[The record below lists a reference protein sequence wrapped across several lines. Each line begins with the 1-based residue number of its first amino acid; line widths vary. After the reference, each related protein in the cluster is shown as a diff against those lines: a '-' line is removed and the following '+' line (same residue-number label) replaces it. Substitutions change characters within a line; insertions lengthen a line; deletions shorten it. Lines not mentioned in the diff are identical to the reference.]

1 VNFPGSVAGSDRLRL
16 FCGFRL
22 PETTLRALSDW
33 QAETLGRARG
43 VRILPAEHL
52 HVTLAF
58 LGSRPA
64 EEREA
69 IVAALRTAA
78 GVSDPPCFTVRRY
91 RETRSVGMLALDD
104 EDGRGAAIAAAL
116 QAELERLG
124 VYEPEARDWL
134 AHVTVV
140 RFRHRPRLK
149 PELPPIAPFSPS
161 EAALYHSVL
170 RPTGA
175 QYEVLD
181 TIALGMRR

>member
-1 VNFPGSVAGSDRLRL
+1 VNSPGSVAGSDRVRL

-22 PETTLRALSDW
+22 PDATLPALSDW
-33 QAETLGRARG
+33 QAESLGRARDLR
-43 VRILPAEHL
+43 VLAAEHL

-78 GVSDPPCFTVRRY
+78 SVAEPPRFTVRRY
-91 RETRSVGMLALDD
+91 RETRSVGMLDLDD

-116 QAELERLG
+116 HGGLERLG

-140 RFRHRPRLK
+140 RFRHRPRLN
-149 PELPPIAPFSPS
+149 PQLPPISPFSPS

>member
-1 VNFPGSVAGSDRLRL
+1 MNSPGSFAGSDRLRL

-22 PETTLRALSDW
+22 PESTLRALSDW
-33 QAETLGRARG
+33 QAEALGQARD
-43 VRILPAEHL
+43 VRLLSADHL

-64 EEREA
+64 DEREA
-69 IVAALRTAA
+69 IGTALRTAA
-78 GVSDPPCFTVRRY
+78 GVAEPPCFTIRRY

-116 QAELERLG
+116 HAELERLG
-124 VYEPEARDWL
+124 VYEPETRDWL

-140 RFRHRPRLK
+140 RFRHRPRLN
-149 PELPPIAPFSPS
+149 PGLPPISPFSPS

>member
-1 VNFPGSVAGSDRLRL
+1 MNSPGSVAGSARLRL

-22 PETTLRALSDW
+22 PETTLRVLSDW
-33 QAETLGRARG
+33 QAEALARARDLR
-43 VRILPAEHL
+43 VLPAEHL

-69 IVAALRTAA
+69 IMVAVRAAA
-78 GVSDPPCFTVRRY
+78 GVAEPPCFTLRRY
-91 RETRSVGMLALDD
+91 RETRTVGMLALDD

-116 QAELERLG
+116 HDELERLG

-134 AHVTVV
+134 AHVTVA
-140 RFRHRPRLK
+140 RFRHKPRLN